1 VTTTTTPTEPSYK
14 DAKAQAKAAKAY
26 AMAQRPFYKKKR
38 FIFPA
43 AIATVAIISFAMQGG
58 GSDNGTAVKDS
69 GSTSSNSTSD
79 AGSQSSPYKVGQT
92 IELEGTQYTV
102 TGASTQGKIG
112 GAFGEKADGTFV
124 VVDLTIENKKD
135 ETKTFMDE
143 AATFVASD
151 GTQYEGSDAAI
162 YLENSLWL
170 QDMQPDLPIDGQLV
184 FDVPPSKVAGGIL
197 MVEDLF
203 GGGEANIALGLK

>member
-1 VTTTTTPTEPSYK
+1 MTTTTPTEPSYK

-26 AMAQRPFYKKKR
+26 AKAQRPFYKKKR
-38 FIFPA
+38 FFFPV
-43 AIATVAIISFAMQGG
+43 AIATVAIRAYAAQGG
-58 GSDNGTAVKDS
+58 SSDNGAAVNDS
-69 GSTSSNSTSD
+69 GSTTSSSTAD
-79 AGSQSSPYKVGQT
+79 AGSQSNPYKVGQT

-102 TGASTQGKIG
+102 TEASTQGKIG

-151 GTQYEGSDAAI
+151 GTKYEGSDAAI

-170 QDMQPDLPIDGQLV
+170 QDMQPDLPTDGQLV
-184 FDVPPSKVAGGIL
+184 FDVPPAKVAGGIL